1 MYDENELIKILTD
14 AKIENIKIDKNRENI
29 KSVLL
34 KLAYYKKEEKS
45 KNIFK
50 IPLIYKYITA
60 VAGFFALIF
69 ITFFVIDN
77 MDDGDRFN
85 RNGGIWS
92 TYSDRHQGGDSVVW
106 PTEYGYGRD
115 GFIMSSPGYGN
126 KGWAVRVTGR
136 TGYKLGY
143 NYNYLG
149 VVVRFN
155 SKSYCPE
162 CKGTNIRK
170 YNGIRFKIKGNLQ
183 QGQLFFILPYESENC
198 ISERLTCESL
208 TDYADYEK
216 DISNYV
222 KEDWQTVMIDF
233 RKDLSQPFW
242 VKKDKI
248 VDIEKVLE
256 SVHLFKWQYKN
267 GNGEIMEIWI
277 DDVELY

>member
-1 MYDENELIKILTD
+1 MYNKKEIIRILKN
-14 AKIENIKIDKNRENI
+14 AKIDDLEMNDNKEST
-29 KSVLL
+29 KSLLL
-34 KLAYYKKEEKS
+34 KAAYAQKRKDVLH
-45 KNIFK
+45 FQM
-50 IPLIYKYITA
+50 PMVFKYIMT
-60 VAGFFALIF
+60 VAGFFALVF
-69 ITFFVIDN
+69 VTYFVIDN
-77 MDDGDRFN
+77 MDDGDKFN
-85 RNGGIWS
+85 KNGGIWS

-106 PTEYGYGRD
+106 PMEHGYGREE
-115 GFIMSSPGYGN
+115 FVMSSPGFGN

-136 TGYKLGY
+136 TGYKMGF

-183 QGQLFFILPYESENC
+183 QGQLFFILPHESEKC
-198 ISERLTCESL
+198 VSERLTCDSL

-216 DISNYV
+216 DITTYV
-222 KEDWQTVMIDF
+222 TNDWQTVMIDF

-242 VKKDKI
+242 VKKEKI
-248 VDIEKVLE
+248 VNIEKVLE
-256 SVHLFKWQYKN
+256 TVHLFKWQYKN
-267 GNGEIMEIWI
+267 GNGQVMEIWL

>member
-1 MYDENELIKILTD
+1 MFNENEIIKFLRE
-14 AKIENIKIDKNRENI
+14 AKISGLKLDKNKR
-29 KSVLL
+29 
-34 KLAYYKKEEKS
+34 KL
-45 KNIFK
+45 KNILMNITGRKQQTVMSFQM
-50 IPLIYKYITA
+50 PVVFRYITA
-60 VAGFFALIF
+60 IAGFFVLAF
-69 ITFFVIDN
+69 VTYFVIDN
-77 MDDGDRFN
+77 MDDGDKFN

-92 TYSDRHQGGDSVVW
+92 TYTDRHEGGNSVVW
-106 PTEYGYGRD
+106 PNEHGYGND
-115 GFIMSSPGYGN
+115 EFIMSAPGFGN

-183 QGQLFFILPYESENC
+183 QGRLFFILPYESENC
-198 ISERLTCESL
+198 ISERLTCDSL
-208 TDYADYEK
+208 TEYADYEK
-216 DISNYV
+216 DITDYIID
-222 KEDWQTVMIDF
+222 DWKTVMIDF

-256 SVHLFKWQYKN
+256 TVHLFKWQYKN

>member
-1 MYDENELIKILTD
+1 MNNENEIIKILTD
-14 AKIENIKIDKNRENI
+14 AKIDNIKLEKNKENLYNTLI
-29 KSVLL
+29 NIIEK
-34 KLAYYKKEEKS
+34 KKEFKQS
-45 KNIFK
+45 KQ
-50 IPLIYKYITA
+50 IPVFLKYVTA
-60 VAGFFALIF
+60 IAGFFIIAF
-69 ITFFVIDN
+69 FTFFVIDN
-77 MDDGDRFN
+77 MDDGDKFN
-85 RNGGIWS
+85 RQGGIWS
-92 TYSDRHQGGDSVVW
+92 TYSDRHEGGDSVVW
-106 PTEYGYGRD
+106 PIEHGYGKD
-115 GFIMSSPGYGN
+115 DFIMSSPGFGG
-126 KGWAVRVTGR
+126 KGWAVRITGR

-162 CKGTNIRK
+162 CKGTDIRK
-170 YNGIRFKIKGNLQ
+170 YNGIKFKIKGDLK
-183 QGQLFFILPYESENC
+183 QGKLFFILPYESENC
-198 ISERLTCESL
+198 ITERLTCESL

-222 KEDWQTVMIDF
+222 TDDWQTVMIDF

-256 SVHLFKWQYKN
+256 TVHLFKWQYKN
-267 GNGEIMEIWI
+267 GNGEVMDIWI